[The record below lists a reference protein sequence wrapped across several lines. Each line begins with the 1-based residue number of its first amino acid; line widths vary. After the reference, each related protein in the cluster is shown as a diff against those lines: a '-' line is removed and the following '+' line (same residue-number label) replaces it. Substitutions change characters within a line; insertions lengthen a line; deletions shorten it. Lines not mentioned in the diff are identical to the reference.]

1 MSFDPTLISLV
12 AILGVMVLSIF
23 AMFAWGHYHQRAS
36 RLPEATRHDD
46 LRERLAVAS
55 DEFARKQAELRE
67 LEQKIHERDRFAA
80 EVESYQRRLEEI
92 RLELENLSSAREEIS
107 KVKTEAAEAA
117 AEKAELQRDLDD
129 LLKQLAEV
137 RGQLDPERI
146 AELQRRKEE
155 TEQELSRI
163 SRELEA
169 SKSEWEA
176 ALRVIAEARMIEADV
191 AARRAEIETLRAE
204 ISRLESERGGLDEH
218 FAQTRA
224 ARESAQQSFEQAER
238 DRQQAEQLAQ
248 ENAEKFRQAA
258 EQERKKAEQELADLQ
273 AEITSRKTMRDQ
285 FAKGGLGTGTGGGP
299 PGQPSEEQRRAML
312 ADLVTAPAFLETPA
326 KLRGVLRQERDALH
340 DVRQYLGKQGLKF
353 SERTL
358 NAFHTA
364 LKVNDTSQLTVLAG
378 VSGTGKSILPRRYA
392 EAMGIHFLQVA
403 VEPRWD
409 SPQDLLGFYN
419 YVEQKYR
426 ATDLARLLAHLDPW
440 RSLDLPKDS
449 PDRSKHMAL
458 VLLDEMNLARVEYY
472 FSEFLSRLEARP
484 AWRPELKLEDFKDA
498 VIPVDIRGL
507 EKPPSLVPGHNVL
520 FVGTMND
527 DESTQSLSDKV
538 LDRGNVMQ
546 FPAPKDFEPAAQRNP
561 SQANDAQS
569 FDEWRGWV
577 KDFGR
582 LPAAAQQKA
591 RTTVSDLAGI
601 MQRFGRPFGHR
612 LNQAI
617 LAYAA
622 NYPSDGNAGP
632 NVDLSLA
639 DQIEFRILP
648 KLRGID
654 IDQRQPEFDQLDHLI
669 RSGLGDTQFAD
680 SLKQTWEEQRG
691 GSGLFVWRG
700 LNR

>member
-12 AILGVMVLSIF
+12 AILGVMVLAIF

-46 LRERLAVAS
+46 IRERLAVAS

-67 LEQKIHERDRFAA
+67 LEQKIHQRDRFAA
-80 EVESYQRRLEEI
+80 EVEIYQRRLEEI
-92 RLELENLSSAREEIS
+92 RLELENLSAAREEIS
-107 KVKTEAAEAA
+107 KVKAEAGEAA
-117 AEKAELQRDLDD
+117 AEKAELQRELDE
-129 LLKQLAEV
+129 LLKKLADV
-137 RGQLDPERI
+137 RAQLDPERI
-146 AELQRRKEE
+146 AGLQRRKEE

-224 ARESAQQSFEQAER
+224 ARESAQQAFEQAER
-238 DRQQAEQLAQ
+238 DRKQTEQLAR
-248 ENAEKFRQAA
+248 ENAEEIRQAA

-285 FAKGGLGTGTGGGP
+285 LAKGVLGTGTGGGP
-299 PGQPSEEQRRAML
+299 PGQPTEEQRQAML
-312 ADLVTAPAFLETPA
+312 ADLVTAPAFLESPA
-326 KLRGVLRQERDALH
+326 MLRGALRQERDALH
-340 DVRQYLGKQGLKF
+340 DVRQYLVKQGLKF
-353 SERTL
+353 SDRTL

-378 VSGTGKSILPRRYA
+378 VSGTGKSILPRSYA

-440 RSLDLPKDS
+440 QRLSLPEGS

-484 AWRPELKLEDFKDA
+484 TWRPGLVEDDFRDA
-498 VIPVDIRGL
+498 VISVDIRGL
-507 EKPPSLVPGHNVL
+507 ERPPRLVPGHNVL

-538 LDRGNVMQ
+538 LDRGNIMQ
-546 FPAPKDFEPAAQRNP
+546 FPAPKDFEPSAPRNP
-561 SQANDAQS
+561 APAVDAQS

-577 KDFGR
+577 NEFGR
-582 LPAAAQQKA
+582 LPSAAQDKA
-591 RTTVSDLAGI
+591 RKTVSELAAI
-601 MQRFGRPFGHR
+601 MEGFGRPFGHR

-622 NYPSDGNAGP
+622 NYPSNGNAGP
-632 NVDLSLA
+632 DIDLSLA

-648 KLRGID
+648 KLRGVE
-654 IDQRQPEFDQLDHLI
+654 IDQRSDEFEKLSRLIQDQL
-669 RSGLGDTQFAD
+669 GDAQLAD
-680 SLKQTWEEQRG
+680 GLKQTMAKSKE

>member
-1 MSFDPTLISLV
+1 MTFDPTLITLA
-12 AILGVMVLSIF
+12 AILGVMVLAIF

-36 RLPEATRHDD
+36 RLPESTRHDD
-46 LRERLAVAS
+46 IRQRLAIAS
-55 DEFARKQAELRE
+55 DEFARKQTELRE

-80 EVESYQRRLEEI
+80 EVESYQRRLDEI
-92 RLELENLSSAREEIS
+92 RLELENLSAAREEIS
-107 KVKTEAAEAA
+107 KVKAEAAEAA
-117 AEKAELQRDLDD
+117 AEKAELQRELDE
-129 LLKQLAEV
+129 LLKKLADV
-137 RGQLDPERI
+137 RAELDPERI

-176 ALRVIAEARMIEADV
+176 ALRMIAEARMIEAEV
-191 AARRAEIETLRAE
+191 AARRAEIDTLRAE
-204 ISRLESERGGLDEH
+204 ISRLEGERGSLDEH
-218 FAQTRA
+218 FARSRA
-224 ARESAQQSFEQAER
+224 AREAAQQAFEQAER
-238 DRQQAEQLAQ
+238 DRKQAEQLAR
-248 ENAEKFRQAA
+248 ENADEFRQAA

-285 FAKGGLGTGTGGGP
+285 LAKGVLGTGTGNGP
-299 PGQPSEEQRRAML
+299 PGQPTEEQRQAML
-312 ADLVTAPAFLETPA
+312 ADLVTAPAFLGSPA
-326 KLRGVLRQERDALH
+326 TLRGLLRQERDALH
-340 DVRQYLGKQGLKF
+340 DVRQYLVKQGLKF

-440 RSLDLPKDS
+440 RSLDLPEDS

-507 EKPPSLVPGHNVL
+507 ESPPRLVPGHNVL

-561 SQANDAQS
+561 SQAADAQS

-582 LPAAAQQKA
+582 LPEAVQQKA
-591 RTTVSDLAGI
+591 RSTVSDLAGI
-601 MQRFGRPFGHR
+601 MQGFGRPFGHR

-632 NVDLSLA
+632 DINLSLA
-639 DQIEFRILP
+639 DQIEFRVLP
-648 KLRGID
+648 KLRGIE
-654 IDQRQPEFDQLDHLI
+654 IDQRQSAFDRLDQLI
-669 RSGLGDTQFAD
+669 RSELGDAQFAD
-680 SLKQTWEEQRG
+680 SLKQTWEEQRN